1 MVLGLGKPKTNLKFF
16 YQNTEI
22 EIVEKFNYL
31 GVIFTKTCNF
41 DSTKKLLADKALKA
55 MYEVLKLGRL
65 FKLSVKILLDLFDKM
80 VKPILLYG
88 CEIWGFGNNESL
100 ERVHLKFCKL
110 LLNLKTSTPN
120 YMIYGELGRLPIA
133 IDIKIRMVS
142 YWSKLVN
149 GKQSKLSSIL
159 YRLTRQ
165 SNENYSI
172 QYSWINCVKTILND
186 CGFSLIWDSEQFF
199 NNEWLKYIV
208 KQRLTDQFAQNWNSV
223 VFHST
228 KSINYRIFKTKLEF
242 ENYFNVLNFS
252 EAIKLCRFRTTNHH
266 LPIET
271 GRWKN
276 IEREN
281 RLCHLCNCN
290 KLGDEYHYMFEC
302 IAFTEQR

>member
-1 MVLGLGKPKTNLKFF
+1 
-16 YQNTEI
+16 
-22 EIVEKFNYL
+22 
-31 GVIFTKTCNF
+31 
-41 DSTKKLLADKALKA
+41 
-55 MYEVLKLGRL
+55 
-65 FKLSVKILLDLFDKM
+65 
-80 VKPILLYG
+80 
-88 CEIWGFGNNESL
+88 
-100 ERVHLKFCKL
+100 
-110 LLNLKTSTPN
+110 
-120 YMIYGELGRLPIA
+120 MIYGELGRLPIA

-172 QYSWINCVKTILND
+172 QYSWISCVKTILND

-290 KLGDEYHYMFEC
+290 KLGDEYHYMFEYT
-302 IAFTEQR
+302 AFTEQRKKFVPNYYVKNHNVYKYSELMSSNRKSLLRNLCRFINIINDHVSAPGLPVV